1 MPNASKSS
9 NRKQTLVSPWCD
21 ATVDV
26 DALSEQQRLAHEI
39 VIRRRDLTPSVERIM
54 DTDLDD
60 SVRSRALAAFSAALS
75 SPGDPNR
82 DPRIAI
88 IYAKTQTSPRPNAG
102 THGVSVPQRDG
113 V

>member
-1 MPNASKSS
+1 
-9 NRKQTLVSPWCD
+9 LVSAWWD
-21 ATVDV
+21 ATVDA

-88 IYAKTQTSPRPNAG
+88 INAKRRPSPPPNEG
-102 THGVSVPQRDG
+102 RTD
-113 V
+113 